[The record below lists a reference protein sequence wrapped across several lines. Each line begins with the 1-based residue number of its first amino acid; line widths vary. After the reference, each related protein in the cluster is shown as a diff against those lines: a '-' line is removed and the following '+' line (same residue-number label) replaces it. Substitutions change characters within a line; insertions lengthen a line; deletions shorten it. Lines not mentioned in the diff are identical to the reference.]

1 MTIKDENAA
10 PQPPIADKE
19 PWETPRVVAAAI
31 KEATAYAY
39 GADDI
44 RRSS

>member
-1 MTIKDENAA
+1 MTIRDDDGA

-31 KEATAYAY
+31 KEATAYYAN
-39 GADDI
+39 DD
-44 RRSS
+44 SSPS